1 MSATSAPAPQHG
13 MTWLGAI
20 VEDGF
25 TETLQDGLSRSCF
38 GRARQTTGTAH
49 PGLPADGRDPA
60 AGPVRTDR
68 DGRDDHVWAERRR
81 LAREVHDELG
91 TALST
96 AAHHIEL
103 HAAETGGT
111 PHLDAARHS
120 LREAMAVARRLT
132 GELQAQT
139 VLPPLAQAVGEFA
152 ATTRPPGTEVRIRTT
167 GDERLLSDVCRR
179 ELFLAVREALHNA
192 FHHAHADRV
201 TVTLRFTRRWA
212 HAGIVDDGVGFD
224 ADAVLV
230 PGHRA
235 PGLRSMTDRIEDVG
249 GRLLIV
255 SGPAGGTHIDVHLP
269 LRPRK

>member
-25 TETLQDGLSRSCF
+25 TETLQDGLSRSRF

-111 PHLDAARHS
+111 PIS
-120 LREAMAVARRLT
+120 T
-132 GELQAQT
+132 
-139 VLPPLAQAVGEFA
+139 
-152 ATTRPPGTEVRIRTT
+152 PPGTHCV
-167 GDERLLSDVCRR
+167 
-179 ELFLAVREALHNA
+179 
-192 FHHAHADRV
+192 
-201 TVTLRFTRRWA
+201 RRW
-212 HAGIVDDGVGFD
+212 
-224 ADAVLV
+224 
-230 PGHRA
+230 P
-235 PGLRSMTDRIEDVG
+235 S
-249 GRLLIV
+249 
-255 SGPAGGTHIDVHLP
+255 PAG
-269 LRPRK
+269 

>member
-13 MTWLGAI
+13 MAWLEAVVG
-20 VEDGF
+20 DGF
-25 TETLQDGLSRSCF
+25 TETLQDGLNRSRF
-38 GRARQTTGTAH
+38 GRARQTTGTTH
-49 PGLPADGRDPA
+49 PGLPADGRGPV
-60 AGPVRTDR
+60 AGPVRKDR

-96 AAHHIEL
+96 AARHMEL
-103 HAAETGGT
+103 HAAETGEAR
-111 PHLDAARHS
+111 HLDAALHS
-120 LREAMAVARRLT
+120 LREAMAVTRRLT

-139 VLPPLAQAVGEFA
+139 VLPPLARALGDFA
-152 ATTRPPGTEVRIRTT
+152 ATTRPRRTEVRIRST

-224 ADAVLV
+224 ADAVLA

-235 PGLRSMTDRIEDVG
+235 PGLRSMTDRVDDIG
-249 GRLLIV
+249 GRLLIA
-255 SGPAGGTHIDVHLP
+255 SGPTSGTHIDVHLP